1 MARLAGAFNIGAA
14 FLFSMRMGMSS
25 RVPIANDPPILGM
38 PGSTAFAVPL
48 LSVPAGLLVGIGLGM
63 AKGLKVGLGAGPV
76 YASLLALLVGKVLA
90 STYLR

>member
-1 MARLAGAFNIGAA
+1 MAILAGAFNIGAA
-14 FLFSMRMGMSS
+14 FLFSMGMGMSS

-48 LSVPAGLLVGIGLGM
+48 FSVPAGLLVGIGFGM
-63 AKGLKVGLGAGPV
+63 AKGWKIGLGAGLA
-76 YASLLALLVGKVLA
+76 YASLLALFVGKILA